1 MLSLTYE
8 DENCYACFY
17 VSKQYTS
24 CVAKRFDLAMPSGDA
39 PWICT
44 DHSMIIQL
52 FDKVAWIQ
60 KHIET

>member
-1 MLSLTYE
+1 MNTKTARHVFMFPSN
-8 DENCYACFY
+8 D
-17 VSKQYTS
+17 TS
-24 CVAKRFDLAMPSGDA
+24 CVAKRFDLALPSGDA

-44 DHSMIIQL
+44 DHSMIVQL